1 MHQGP
6 NIQGSVCSI
15 ENRNHSSLGGP
26 KFFFFFLFGWI
37 FLWCSIFCFD
47 SESTPA
53 LSGGWTHGFVGA
65 LGNKRAFD
73 PLLHICNPHAP
84 REVSI
89 HAGNMTRGKTVGA
102 FPQMCRRS
110 ATPPRDR
117 WSFWNRVTGIDR
129 SISGTRA
136 SNLSLLVGLNT

>member
-1 MHQGP
+1 
-6 NIQGSVCSI
+6 
-15 ENRNHSSLGGP
+15 LGE
-26 KFFFFFLFGWI
+26 I
-37 FLWCSIFCFD
+37 FFD

-73 PLLHICNPHAP
+73 PLLHICNSHAP

-136 SNLSLLVGLNT
+136 ANLSLLVGLNTQTLLPRDYRTYRQRENILKRMEER

>member
-1 MHQGP
+1 MGA
-6 NIQGSVCSI
+6 
-15 ENRNHSSLGGP
+15 
-26 KFFFFFLFGWI
+26 I
-37 FLWCSIFCFD
+37 FFD

-136 SNLSLLVGLNT
+136 SNLSLLVGLNTQTLLPRDYRTYRQSENILKRMEER